1 MKKVIIRKILAQ
13 NKMISFSLVACASS
27 IVSTNNTDSDSTGGY
42 NSTTSRHEQIR
53 YEAEESYMQ
62 PISKRQQGYNEKI
75 KLRQYQVGDLV
86 GRKTD
91 KVDRT
96 NTTPKIL
103 PCKVISIES
112 LSDNATT
119 YRLCTTKCIL
129 SSKYCGLDLIDLT
142 KCNFAELRSIDSQ
155 TLPTQTFIQACKAY
169 VSKGTDLVV
178 DACTCDGNCATKN
191 AHAKQQKYNVVRSVL
206 QARKNPVR
214 TSSC

>member
-1 MKKVIIRKILAQ
+1 MKILAQ
-13 NKMISFSLVACASS
+13 NKISFSLVACASS
-27 IVSTNNTDSDSTGGY
+27 IVSTNNTDSDSTHGY

-62 PISKRQQGYNEKI
+62 SISKRQQRYNGKI
-75 KLRQYQVGDLV
+75 KLSQYHVGDLV
-86 GRKTD
+86 GLKID

-112 LSDNATT
+112 LSANATT

-155 TLPTQTFIQACKAY
+155 TLPTETFIQACKTY
-169 VSKGTDLVV
+169 VSKGTDLVAY
-178 DACTCDGNCATKN
+178 ACTCDGNCATKN
-191 AHAKQQKYNVVRSVL
+191 CPCKAAKVQCGSKCHPGKKKPCSNF
-206 QARKNPVR
+206 
-214 TSSC
+214 